1 MTTVTL
7 LLSEW
12 PILAASYVPLLFIG
26 IFLGLRQQ
34 QRGQMGK

>member
-1 MTTVTL
+1 MTAVTL

-12 PILAASYVPLLFIG
+12 PILATSYFALLITG

-34 QRGQMGK
+34 QRGQKGK

>member
-1 MTTVTL
+1 MTTVAV

-12 PILAASYVPLLFIG
+12 PMLAASYFALLVIG

-34 QRGQMGK
+34 QRGQKGK